1 MEAVQTLVLNSR
13 VAEEQP
19 RAILPTSL
27 QLMAEGDE
35 ELFAFLLLL
44 AGGVVT

>member
-27 QLMAEGDE
+27 QLMAEGDK
-35 ELFAFLLLL
+35 ELFTFLLLD
-44 AGGVVT
+44 GGVVT